1 MSISFAPKFYTMAE
15 EITLK
20 SISELSGLVFKIP
33 YQQRGYKWTE
43 DNINILLQDFHDFIH
58 SDKIMYC
65 LQPITVYL
73 EGGAYF
79 VVDGQQRLTSLFLLQ
94 KYLIEECKTQLDT
107 YTLDYERDEDNER
120 NNLLT
125 KPITQLIDTD
135 SDHFF
140 ITRAYLTIRNAFS
153 KQNSPYKTEESVDL
167 LIKKKEEK
175 SVQVIWYQLED
186 NKVAHQVFRDLNSG
200 KIQLTNA
207 ELIKALLLNRTNGLK
222 NHEQIASQFESI
234 ERGLDNDRLWFLF
247 NNDKTLKTAKGQ
259 SRIDMLFNIVTGV
272 APSDYEIETRKS
284 FFELSAHKELL
295 KEMWDRVLDIYSR
308 IMEFYQDVYIYHYI
322 GFWNYY
328 KGGGKR
334 FSLQEMLKRSETLGK
349 CAFRESLRKELVSL
363 LNMDKEW
370 FSWDALVYGNDTKTL
385 RGVFLLHNIATILS
399 SYDSL
404 NDSLERH
411 GKGTART
418 YEYFPFD
425 LLHKQNWDIEHI
437 SSQTENDFT
446 SESDRQDWLEGV
458 QADFDFPQV
467 AERIAKD
474 ETLEGKQAKELLALY
489 DKLDA
494 SDKASF
500 NRFYEKFVELYDNKI
515 ENKNGLGNLV
525 LLDSHTN
532 RSFHNSLFPRKR
544 RIVIIADGGSQDSEI
559 KERVQRVYIPVC
571 TRNVYLKA
579 YNKKRD
585 VSLTNWTQ
593 DDYDA
598 YYEDIKQKI
607 TDYFISPKNVKA

>member
-1 MSISFAPKFYTMAE
+1 M
-15 EITLK
+15 
-20 SISELSGLVFKIP
+20 
-33 YQQRGYKWTE
+33 
-43 DNINILLQDFHDFIH
+43 
-58 SDKIMYC
+58 
-65 LQPITVYL
+65 
-73 EGGAYF
+73 
-79 VVDGQQRLTSLFLLQ
+79 
-94 KYLIEECKTQLDT
+94 
-107 YTLDYERDEDNER
+107 
-120 NNLLT
+120 
-125 KPITQLIDTD
+125 
-135 SDHFF
+135 
-140 ITRAYLTIRNAFS
+140 
-153 KQNSPYKTEESVDL
+153 

-186 NKVAHQVFRDLNSG
+186 DKVAHQVFRDLNSG

-247 NNDKTLKTAKGQ
+247 YNDKTLKTAKGQ

-295 KEMWDRVLDIYSR
+295 KEKWDRVLDIYSR

-328 KGGGKR
+328 KGGGKG
-334 FSLQEMLKRSETLGK
+334 FSLQEMLKRSETLDK
-349 CAFRESLRKELVSL
+349 CAFRDSLRKELVSL
-363 LNMDKEW
+363 LNMDEER
-370 FSWDALVYGNDTKTL
+370 FSWDALVYGNDTKNL

-446 SESDRQDWLEGV
+446 SKSDRQDWLEGV
-458 QADFDFPQV
+458 QADFDFPN
-467 AERIAKD
+467 AAKRIAND
-474 ETLEGKQAKELLALY
+474 ETQEGKQANELLALY
-489 DKLDA
+489 ATLDA
-494 SDKASF
+494 SDKDSF
-500 NRFYEKFVELYDNKI
+500 NIFYEKFVELYDNKI
-515 ENKNGLGNLV
+515 ENKDGLGNLV

-593 DDYDA
+593 DDYNA

>member
-1 MSISFAPKFYTMAE
+1 MAE

-153 KQNSPYKTEESVDL
+153 KQNSPYKTEEFVDL

-295 KEMWDRVLDIYSR
+295 KEKWDRVLDIYSR

-515 ENKNGLGNLV
+515 ENKNGSPANFRGRL
-525 LLDSHTN
+525 
-532 RSFHNSLFPRKR
+532 PK
-544 RIVIIADGGSQDSEI
+544 DG
-559 KERVQRVYIPVC
+559 
-571 TRNVYLKA
+571 A
-579 YNKKRD
+579 
-585 VSLTNWTQ
+585 
-593 DDYDA
+593 
-598 YYEDIKQKI
+598 
-607 TDYFISPKNVKA
+607 

>member
-1 MSISFAPKFYTMAE
+1 M
-15 EITLK
+15 
-20 SISELSGLVFKIP
+20 
-33 YQQRGYKWTE
+33 
-43 DNINILLQDFHDFIH
+43 
-58 SDKIMYC
+58 
-65 LQPITVYL
+65 
-73 EGGAYF
+73 
-79 VVDGQQRLTSLFLLQ
+79 
-94 KYLIEECKTQLDT
+94 
-107 YTLDYERDEDNER
+107 
-120 NNLLT
+120 
-125 KPITQLIDTD
+125 
-135 SDHFF
+135 
-140 ITRAYLTIRNAFS
+140 
-153 KQNSPYKTEESVDL
+153 
-167 LIKKKEEK
+167 
-175 SVQVIWYQLED
+175 
-186 NKVAHQVFRDLNSG
+186 
-200 KIQLTNA
+200 
-207 ELIKALLLNRTNGLK
+207 NG
-222 NHEQIASQFESI
+222 
-234 ERGLDNDRLWFLF
+234 
-247 NNDKTLKTAKGQ
+247 T
-259 SRIDMLFNIVTGV
+259 
-272 APSDYEIETRKS
+272 
-284 FFELSAHKELL
+284 
-295 KEMWDRVLDIYSR
+295 
-308 IMEFYQDVYIYHYI
+308 
-322 GFWNYY
+322 
-328 KGGGKR
+328 
-334 FSLQEMLKRSETLGK
+334 
-349 CAFRESLRKELVSL
+349 
-363 LNMDKEW
+363 
-370 FSWDALVYGNDTKTL
+370 
-385 RGVFLLHNIATILS
+385 
-399 SYDSL
+399 
-404 NDSLERH
+404 

-544 RIVIIADGGSQDSEI
+544 RIVIIADGGSKDSEI